1 MKHRHDS
8 GQRQRIVRT
17 QGADHRQ
24 EAERW
29 IPAMASSMS
38 AFTLTRPTI
47 GRRPLRTVAG
57 GIILAAA
64 TVGAATISVANL
76 VAAPPKPFAVDRT
89 LVAQEQLRQ
98 HVLRENDA
106 TPAEAGSILRQHV
119 LRENDATPTS

>member
-1 MKHRHDS
+1 
-8 GQRQRIVRT
+8 
-17 QGADHRQ
+17 
-24 EAERW
+24 
-29 IPAMASSMS
+29 MASSMS

-47 GRRPLRTVAG
+47 GRRPLLTVAG